1 MSVRTRRVGELIHQ
15 EISTLLISGLK
26 DPRVGFVTITGV
38 DVSPDLRSAKVYF
51 SVIGDDKSRRETEA
65 GLKSSVPFI
74 RQHLGSKLRMK
85 YTPDLQFHYDESV
98 EYGNRIEG
106 LLKEIKQEESND

>member
-1 MSVRTRRVGELIHQ
+1 M
-15 EISTLLISGLK
+15 ISGLK

-38 DVSPDLRSAKVYF
+38 DVSPDLRLAKVFF
-51 SVIGDDKSRRETEA
+51 SVVGDESARRETEA

-74 RQHLGSKLRMK
+74 RQHLGSQLRLK

-98 EYGNRIEG
+98 EYGSRIEG
-106 LLKEIKQEESND
+106 LLKEIKREEADD